1 MSESSKNGL
10 MSSKL
15 GVSKTLQ
22 IGRVGLMVTISLLLS
37 ACSVPKGSETY
48 KTLCREL
55 ERDLPTYSV
64 KDTPETLESGAR
76 FIDVFN
82 AVCGGLT
89 R

>member
-1 MSESSKNGL
+1 MSESSKSG
-10 MSSKL
+10 
-15 GVSKTLQ
+15 KTLSRRGTFRTQQ
-22 IGRVGLMVTISLLLS
+22 IGRVGLMGIICLLLS
-37 ACSVPKGSETY
+37 GCAVPRNYATY
-48 KTLCREL
+48 ETLCREL

-89 R
+89 K

>member
-1 MSESSKNGL
+1 M
-10 MSSKL
+10 
-15 GVSKTLQ
+15 KTL
-22 IGRVGLMVTISLLLS
+22 IVLCFPILLAS
-37 ACSVPKGSETY
+37 CASVNGSETY

-82 AVCGGLT
+82 AVCGGLN